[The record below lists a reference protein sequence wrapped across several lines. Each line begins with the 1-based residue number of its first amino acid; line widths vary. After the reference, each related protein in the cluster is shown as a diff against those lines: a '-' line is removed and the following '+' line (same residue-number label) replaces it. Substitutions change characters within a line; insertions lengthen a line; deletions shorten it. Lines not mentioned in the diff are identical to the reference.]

1 MFSVSRRS
9 RVIGAVLFFGCA
21 AFLVVGGS
29 VRKFGSVA
37 RSSQAIPP
45 RVTNRTN
52 SVRISNV
59 RRLSNGD
66 VEVSLFNQSTKTI
79 YAYTIVTGNDVMR
92 KGFTTF
98 ATAAPVAPGET
109 KAEIISARNLDS
121 SAARNPDGAGEI
133 LFSAVYLEGGT
144 AEGDP
149 TDSGN
154 LKRTMG
160 GMKEQAKLA
169 VQVLRDAGSS
179 HQQDSERLL
188 DTVESQI
195 ASIPVEGESALS
207 SQERERGKSMVNER
221 LLRAIKKLRTRKAS
235 PGFDVKGQLAEL
247 ISYYERLA
255 EKL

>member
-9 RVIGAVLFFGCA
+9 RVFAAVLLFGCA
-21 AFLVVGGS
+21 ALLLIGGS
-29 VRKFGSVA
+29 VRKFLPVA

-45 RVTNRTN
+45 RVTNKTS

-59 RRLSNGD
+59 RRSGNGD

-79 YAYTIVTGNDVMR
+79 YAYTIVTGNEGVR

-98 ATAAPVAPGET
+98 ATAAPLPPGET
-109 KAEIISARNLDS
+109 KVEIIPARNLDS
-121 SAARNPDGAGEI
+121 VAARNPDGAGEI

-149 TDSGN
+149 TDSGS
-154 LKRTMG
+154 LTRTMG

-169 VQVLRDAGSS
+169 VQVLRDAGAS
-179 HQQDSERLL
+179 HEQDSKRLL
-188 DTVESQI
+188 ETVESQI
-195 ASIPVEGESALS
+195 ASIAVKDESATS
-207 SQERERGKSMVNER
+207 SQERERGKTMVNER
-221 LLRAIKKLRTRKAS
+221 LLRAIKKLRMRNAT
-235 PGFDVKGQLAEL
+235 PGSDMKVQLAEL
-247 ISYYERLA
+247 ISYYEQLA